1 VVAKAARQLCVAV
14 ILVAVLAGSTPTGT
28 SAGLGSLQHPS
39 ALELV
44 TGVRGVL
51 SDDFV
56 GQRFWL
62 QVCEREFHGLAG
74 VHTTG
79 VRLVVN
85 METVAVSFEA
95 AQITADVGRE
105 TRVAFLPAV
114 ADGEKWAVQAGIVY
128 DSAAVEGLQTASL
141 LSLVFRSR
149 VRLGESVFIGG
160 EVDRLRVWG
169 EVLEG
174 ADATLLLGVRP
185 VPPVS
190 LACTIAFA
198 RWGGAQPG
206 LAVIV
211 NGEGRL
217 GLSLGY
223 ENGTEAFKGAVCIHW
238 RKIRCDAGVL
248 RHPVLG
254 PETAITLSWGR

>member
-1 VVAKAARQLCVAV
+1 VVAKARSRLRLGIVFA
-14 ILVAVLAGSTPTGT
+14 AVLVGSTPSGT
-28 SAGLGSLQHPS
+28 VAALGSLQLPS

-51 SDDFV
+51 SDGLV
-56 GQRFWL
+56 CERFRL
-62 QVCEREFHGLAG
+62 QVCERVFHGLAG

-79 VRLVVN
+79 VRLTLN
-85 METVAVSFEA
+85 MGTVAASVEA
-95 AQITADVGRE
+95 AQLAADVGRE

-128 DSAAVEGLQTASL
+128 DGAAVEGLQTATL

-149 VRLGESVFIGG
+149 VRLGESLFVGG

-169 EVLEG
+169 EAMEG

-185 VPPVS
+185 VPSVS

-206 LAVIV
+206 LAVTL
-211 NGEGRL
+211 NGEGGL

-223 ENGTEAFKGAVCIHW
+223 ENGTEAFKGAVGIHW
-238 RKIRCDAGVL
+238 RKMRCDAGVL